1 MGMAASQAR
10 LLFITSRQNDVSA
23 KMQRISNQ
31 NMILAR
37 DSEEVAEKYNKM
49 LSSTVLKV
57 KNQGDSV
64 DLSYDSVMGAN
75 ATDVSKI
82 VTVGDSTKS
91 DYGKVVLSSG
101 IASTYGLTG
110 ANGSKNDIK
119 NTSYGKTNK
128 AFIAHAMGISE
139 TKADELLASYK
150 AKGGNS
156 GGDGS
161 SMTIN
166 LQTLLS
172 NMTGKGS
179 YAGGFTML
187 DDNSGTNLNK
197 LGSNRASTAS
207 KNFFQTG
214 ASTACNN
221 LFQNAAYRSNF
232 EITQSGETGI
242 AGLFGDYIDTS
253 YGLNGSGVN
262 ANRAAI
268 HQTTASLNDLYN
280 NAGKFSGTM
289 LLGWTNIGSSN
300 WQTKPSIG
308 SEVLNQLENLI
319 NAVGASITAGL
330 TKSGFTDPDIAEL
343 VKTQSQQTYSE
354 YSSDSNL
361 NWDTSFYTKVAS
373 DKGYAWN
380 DQAFDHNEDAYAAA
394 LMAAQGQKG
403 LVAAADGN
411 QTWIFAVDAGT
422 LVKNM
427 LDSIITSL
435 VGKSNLDTDTRKNVL
450 IDKNKDYTIS
460 SKKYTDGV
468 SSSGKKADS
477 KFTADE
483 QRANYLDT
491 LYSKLVDKGWVIDD
505 SVGDASTFKEKL
517 INGQYYVGGDKA
529 QNNSGVTEEVR
540 EYTDEQAKAY
550 YDTEKAKINRK
561 EKQLD
566 TELTKLQTE
575 YSSLTQDY
583 NSVKSILDANIQRSF
598 AYCQNG

>member
-31 NMILAR
+31 NMVLAR

-161 SMTIN
+161 SKTIN

-179 YAGGFTML
+179 YAGGFSMVY
-187 DDNSGTNLNK
+187 DDYGTNLNSK
-197 LGSNRASTAS
+197 FGTNKASD
-207 KNFFQTG
+207 
-214 ASTACNN
+214 ACNK
-221 LFQNAAYRSNF
+221 LFQKTEYRSNF
-232 EITQSGETGI
+232 EISQSGETGI
-242 AGLFGDYIDTS
+242 AGLFGNYIES
-253 YGLNGSGVN
+253 SKGYNGTN
-262 ANRAAI
+262 TNTARASI
-268 HQTTASLNDLYN
+268 HQTTTSLDDLYN

-289 LLGWTNIGSSN
+289 LLGWTNIGASN
-300 WQTKPSIG
+300 WETKPSIG

-343 VKTQSQQTYSE
+343 VKTQTQQTYSE

-361 NWDTSFYTKVAS
+361 HWDTSFYRNIANEN
-373 DKGYAWN
+373 GYKWN
-380 DQAFDHNEDAYAAA
+380 DQAFNHNEDAYSAA

-403 LVAAADGN
+403 LVAAADDS

-550 YDTEKAKINRK
+550 YDIEKSKINRK